1 MIFESC
7 ICIAQARVIEGKR
20 KKAHICTIAYDES
33 TDAFLRI
40 CLPFERGRETGIR
53 RWHRFSFEG
62 SQQPT
67 DTRTESFEFG
77 RLLSIQGQLGLN
89 EKLALHQKILSLYRY
104 ESELNNDKK
113 SIGLLIPEPGSLR
126 FNRKSLSE
134 REHEYRLL
142 MREKGLFFPD
152 YKIHVTGRSAQFKNR
167 FNKQLVQWDLFEA
180 IRKKVDPFPALQG
193 FKNPYIIIGNTPWKR
208 DSFMAI
214 SILSAPSKAI
224 SHAHFQQL
232 DLVA

>member
-1 MIFESC
+1 MIFDNC

-20 KKAHICTIAYDES
+20 KKAHICTIAYHQS

-62 SQQPT
+62 YKQPT

-77 RLLSIQGQLGLN
+77 RLLSIQSQLVLR
-89 EKLALHQKILSLYRY
+89 EKFELHQKILSLYRY
-104 ESELNNDKK
+104 EAELNNEKK

-126 FNRKSLSE
+126 FISKPLTE
-134 REHEYRLL
+134 REQEYRSL
-142 MREKGLFFPD
+142 MKEKGLFFPD

-180 IRKKVDPFPALQG
+180 IRKRVDPFPALQS

-232 DLVA
+232 NLVS

>member
-1 MIFESC
+1 MIFENC

-20 KKAHICTIAYDES
+20 KKAHICTIAYHEL

-67 DTRTESFEFG
+67 DTRSESFEFG
-77 RLLSIQGQLGLN
+77 RLLSVQGQLGLN
-89 EKLALHQKILSLYRY
+89 EKFLLHQKILSLYRY

-134 REHEYRLL
+134 REQEYRSL

-180 IRKKVDPFPALQG
+180 IRKKVDPFPALQT

-224 SHAHFQQL
+224 RHAYFQQL